1 MTDVN
6 VMRTNVQADD
16 FLQHFGVKG
25 MKWGKHTAESGSSGG
40 GSGGSKSDKAVA
52 DKAGKLV
59 NKMQTTKP
67 TKEKV
72 TTQQIKDARLRD
84 EARFNDLASKTSA
97 LNLATAVGKGEKAA
111 AKAWMDAAD
120 VYTNSPDSA
129 TAAKM
134 TKGEKVSTALWAT
147 VGVVSAAYL
156 IGSAAR

>member
-1 MTDVN
+1 MTDAN

-40 GSGGSKSDKAVA
+40 GGGGSKSDKAVA

-59 NKMQTTKP
+59 NKMQTTKA